1 MPAMKTNSSK
11 FHANLFIQPID
22 MHANQ
27 AFNYFIDFNVIAECL
42 SLKLLRYVRSSL
54 GPRVSDELR
63 INFHE
68 MIIARII
75 H

>member
-1 MPAMKTNSSK
+1 MRA
-11 FHANLFIQPID
+11 D
-22 MHANQ
+22 Q
-27 AFNYFIDFNVIAECL
+27 AFNYFIDFNVIAGCL
-42 SLKLLRYVRSSL
+42 SLKLPARYVRSSL